1 MNYYMEWEG
10 EKVLPSPLY
19 TVPYLLKVY
28 PGEVTCT
35 VCGQTFHEGF
45 RGCPRC
51 ANDTDGWNFDEHGV
65 KSYVQTRTVPTTSYL
80 REDEYYVIS

>member
-1 MNYYMEWEG
+1 MEWEG

-28 PGEVTCT
+28 PGEVTCLE
-35 VCGQTFHEGF
+35 CGQTFHETT

-51 ANDTDGWNFDEHGV
+51 ANDTNGENFIDGV
-65 KSYVQTRTVPTTSYL
+65 KSYAKTETAPTISYL
-80 REDEYYVIS
+80 REDEYYVVK